1 MLTFIDLSAST
12 LSRLQ
17 CIPSN
22 IVSAAFPLPVFMK
35 YDFSVPSWSFD
46 TIFEVDAEL
55 QPPPPAEETVVLSAS
70 SFNTFSTAVSSF
82 IVVVEMYR
90 RTQLSNGSLFLSFAV
105 ERITAYFWQRI
116 SPAPKRPAPTICSG
130 NDHRQA
136 FGSQDSASGGSYG
149 RSNSLRTRLHAP
161 THTRLNFLR
170 HLDPTS
176 DPINRLAKSLG
187 FGGQVCIVVAFA
199 VYYRLFFK
207 RLRELKRRSDDG
219 PSELRVFV

>member
-1 MLTFIDLSAST
+1 MGRCSYLLQWKESPPTFGSGFLQRPNGPPPRFAAEMITAKLLTSKTQLAAGARSTSALIKVT
-12 LSRLQ
+12 LFRSGFFQRLQ
-17 CIPSN
+17 NLAAELFPACKVSQSKK
-22 IVSAAFPLPVFMK
+22 SAADLT
-35 YDFSVPSWSFD
+35 SRIVPR
-46 TIFEVDAEL
+46 L
-55 QPPPPAEETVVLSAS
+55 QHL
-70 SFNTFSTAVSSF
+70 
-82 IVVVEMYR
+82 
-90 RTQLSNGSLFLSFAV
+90 AV
-105 ERITAYFWQRI
+105 EKT
-116 SPAPKRPAPTICSG
+116 PVHG
-130 NDHRQA
+130 
-136 FGSQDSASGGSYG
+136 
-149 RSNSLRTRLHAP
+149 NSLRTRLHAP